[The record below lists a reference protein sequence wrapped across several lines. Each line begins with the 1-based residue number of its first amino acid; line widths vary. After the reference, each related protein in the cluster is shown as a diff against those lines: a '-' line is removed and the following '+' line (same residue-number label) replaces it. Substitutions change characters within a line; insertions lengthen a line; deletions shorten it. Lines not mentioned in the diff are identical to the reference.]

1 MNYLAEDVSTVWV
14 SVEECVCLTV
24 LQFESKLQICVSV
37 GMGWGKCARLSVA
50 QTFALRQLLRVR
62 CQFSQPAPFTQ
73 EAQRKIWWNVARG
86 RRREMLLQLRLWGEG
101 SKHHCTQLR
110 LCPLDVIGLRK
121 LYATWKAIWWRP
133 KETGNRE
140 DNTTTPWP
148 ESILK
153 LTNGQG
159 GEGVE
164 SQELADYRELS
175 VHSGE
180 HHRLSTFFSFLQTLS
195 CYSSYVSSLPLIF
208 LERVPCPPFLTIYPL
223 YSLWVEILEE
233 KDNCSGV

>member
-1 MNYLAEDVSTVWV
+1 MLRQVCSSLRCANICSSPASSCPVSIFPASAVHPRSSTEDLMKCC
-14 SVEECVCLTV
+14 EGKD
-24 LQFESKLQICVSV
+24 ESKAV
-37 GMGWGKCARLSVA
+37 
-50 QTFALRQLLRVR
+50 
-62 CQFSQPAPFTQ
+62 
-73 EAQRKIWWNVARG
+73 
-86 RRREMLLQLRLWGEG
+86 RLWGGG
-101 SKHHCTQLR
+101 SKHHCKQLR

-140 DNTTTPWP
+140 DNTTAPWP

-153 LTNGQG
+153 LTNSQG
-159 GEGVE
+159 GKGVE

-195 CYSSYVSSLPLIF
+195 CYSSYSSSLPLIF

-223 YSLWVEILEE
+223 YSLWVKILEE